1 MSSFSCS
8 YNFDKLA
15 SSSHLLF
22 SSCGFKGEIVWTQTF
37 WSKSCNGLWYS
48 KWDLHWTFEFEPRL
62 QFCWILSGT
71 IVIFSSI
78 LTLDFHILCSFSIF
92 PKILNY
98 SYCFFSIQMT
108 KLAIIPCTVFLETL
122 FFGKRF
128 RFFLRHFFPPVTM
141 MLTTDVLILIYNNY

>member
-1 MSSFSCS
+1 MFSFLCS

-22 SSCGFKGEIVWTQTF
+22 SACGFKGEIVWTQTF

-48 KWDLHWTFEFEPRL
+48 KWDLHWTFEFEPGF

-71 IVIFSSI
+71 IVIFCSI
-78 LTLDFHILCSFSIF
+78 LTLDLHILCSFSIF

-98 SYCFFSIQMT
+98 SLLFFLNPDDQAGNHPLHCFLGDPFLWEEIQ
-108 KLAIIPCTVFLETL
+108 VSLETL
-122 FFGKRF
+122 FSSYDYDADSGCSHTY
-128 RFFLRHFFPPVTM
+128 L
-141 MLTTDVLILIYNNY
+141 